1 MLSRGPE
8 ATRDI
13 TRSVWKSPLSHSPRD
28 CRQLAV
34 TPSPQHNLP
43 EGIYSAFLKYQQ
55 GCWLQSHL
63 LEMPQFCP
71 RPSSSA
77 QPSCSQGP
85 PRIERPLSPPRGH
98 CHLPLS
104 TFIFVLS
111 SLLPHFPYRPRPLG
125 FLSRPLQW
133 TIPTLPTPRPPSS
146 WPPPSD
152 APALQPLLPTTPWAS
167 N

>member
-28 CRQLAV
+28 WRELAV

-43 EGIYSAFLKYQQ
+43 EGIYLAFLKYQQ

-71 RPSSSA
+71 RASSSA

-85 PRIERPLSPPRGH
+85 PRIERPLSPPPFH
-98 CHLPLS
+98 LHLCPFLSPPPLPL
-104 TFIFVLS
+104 
-111 SLLPHFPYRPRPLG
+111 
-125 FLSRPLQW
+125 QAQ
-133 TIPTLPTPRPPSS
+133 TPRLPQ
-146 WPPPSD
+146 PPPTVDSSHPSHPKATFLLATTIRCSCPA
-152 APALQPLLPTTPWAS
+152 APSPHHSLGL
-167 N
+167 